1 MKVTDGPGGGA
12 EPAGT
17 KLTVVREGCEVR
29 LVTVGLHRGGA
40 SADAA
45 AAVAEEEE
53 EEEDEGGAAVEDVEV
68 QIHVQVP
75 PPPVPEVEAG
85 ASIDT
90 GMMRRIPFAVR
101 TSFCSASTAEL

>member
-1 MKVTDGPGGGA
+1 MTDGPGGGA

-29 LVTVGLHRGGA
+29 LVTVGLHRGGG

-53 EEEDEGGAAVEDVEV
+53 EGGAAVEDVEV

-75 PPPVPEVEAG
+75 PRAPGLLHTQEA
-85 ASIDT
+85 
-90 GMMRRIPFAVR
+90 
-101 TSFCSASTAEL
+101 